1 MSDHT
6 VEACDPGLAPS
17 IQQVTSSPD
26 SLGEAGA
33 GGRWRGGGAAESY
46 AVDDEP
52 QCVGCIQYVCDVH
65 AHTVTHG
72 SWLARMKQVAQL
84 LTRRRTDMELGNQF
98 SSD

>member
-1 MSDHT
+1 MPDHT

-33 GGRWRGGGAAESY
+33 GGRGRGGGAAESY

-84 LTRRRTDMELGNQF
+84 LTRRRTDMELGNPF
-98 SSD
+98 GSD